1 MSPSLALCF
10 FSLIFTLVG
19 AVFGTVGYREVR
31 KTDHLLRKGM
41 TAQGV
46 VTRLAPMKLEG
57 QSEASITIR
66 STGTTVYCP
75 VIAWTTADDRP
86 METTSKL
93 GRARDKTFRVGS
105 RVEVRYDPADPS
117 RWTLPAEGN
126 GLGRVFVAMGALFLV
141 LGLGFFA
148 GILYVQVL

>member
-1 MSPSLALCF
+1 MSPSPALWF

-31 KTDHLLRKGM
+31 KTGQLLRKGV

-46 VTRLAPMKLEG
+46 VTRLEPMQLEG

-75 VIAWTTADDRP
+75 VIAWSTADSRP
-86 METTSKL
+86 METTSRL
-93 GRARDKTFRVGS
+93 GRPRDRTLRVGS

-126 GLGRVFVAMGALFLV
+126 GLGRAFVAMGALFVV
-141 LGLGFFA
+141 LGLGFLA
-148 GILYVQVL
+148 GVLYVQVL